1 MTTLNLGIIGNS
13 TWSAL
18 IDERASV
25 VWACVPGFDGD
36 PVFCKLLDGA
46 ESGRDS
52 GFFSV
57 ELADYRHSTQHYL
70 RNTAILSTTLADT
83 HGGAVEIVDFAPRFK
98 HYDRIYRPI
107 MMVRRIRPVQGAPR
121 IRIRLRPRFGYGA
134 EAPEINRGSNHV
146 RYTSDTTALRLTTD
160 VAPTFV
166 TDETWFVLEEP
177 ITLILGVDEPLQAA
191 VPDTARRFYDSTLD
205 YWQEWVRYLSIP
217 FEWQEAVIRA
227 AITLKLCNFEETG
240 GIVAAATTSIPEAP
254 DSGRNWDYRLCW
266 LRDAYFVVHALNRL
280 GATRTLE
287 GYSAYITNIVAASDA
302 RPLQPVYRISL
313 ESRLHERTI
322 ESLSGYRGM
331 GPVRAGNAAF
341 TQAQHDV
348 YGSVILACTQL
359 FFDQRIM
366 RPGTREHFDRL
377 ERLGRLAAESY
388 DKPDAGLWEYRGRAR
403 VHTFSSI
410 MCWAACDRL
419 AKIAGRLGLPEH
431 SAHWRRTADDIRQV
445 ILDRAWRPE
454 QNSFVESFDGQDLD
468 ASLLLMNELG
478 FLAADDPRFVGTV
491 TAIEQ
496 RLRRG
501 PYMMR
506 YDATDDFGP
515 PEMSFTVC
523 TFWYIDALAA
533 IGRRDEA
540 RELFENILARRNHL
554 GLLSEDID
562 PKTGALWGN
571 FPQTYSMVGLI
582 NSAMRL
588 SKSWEAAF

>member
-1 MTTLNLGIIGNS
+1 MTGLNLGIIGNS
-13 TWSAL
+13 TWCAL

-25 VWACVPGFDGD
+25 VWACVPSFDGD
-36 PVFCKLLDGA
+36 PVFCKLLDGG
-46 ESGRDS
+46 ENGRDS
-52 GFFSV
+52 GFFSIEV
-57 ELADYRHSTQHYL
+57 ADFRHSTQQYL
-70 RNTAILSTTLADT
+70 RNSAILCTTLADT
-83 HGGAVEIVDFAPRFK
+83 HGGAVEIIDFAPRFK

-107 MMVRRIRPVQGAPR
+107 MMVRRLRPVQGAPR
-121 IRIRLRPRFGYGA
+121 IRIRLRPRFSYGA
-134 EAPEINRGSNHV
+134 VAPEVNRGSNHV
-146 RYTSDTTALRLTTD
+146 RYASDTTALRVTTD
-160 VAPTFV
+160 APPTFV

-177 ITLILGVDEPLQAA
+177 ITLIFGVDEALRAPVA
-191 VPDTARRFYDSTLD
+191 DTARRFYDRTLD

-227 AITLKLCNFEETG
+227 AISLKLCNFEETG

-254 DSGRNWDYRLCW
+254 NSGRNWDYRLCW

-287 GYSAYITNIVAASDA
+287 GYSSYITNIVAASNG
-302 RPLQPVYRISL
+302 RPLQPVYRINF
-313 ESRLHERTI
+313 ESRLHERTVD
-322 ESLSGYRGM
+322 SLSGYCGM
-331 GPVRAGNAAF
+331 GPVRVGNAAF

-359 FFDQRIM
+359 FFDQRIL

-377 ERLGRLAAESY
+377 ERLGRLAAENY

-403 VHTFSSI
+403 VHTFSSV

-419 AKIAGRLGLPEH
+419 TKIAWQLGLPEH
-431 SAHWRRTADDIRQV
+431 AAHWRRTADEIREV
-445 ILDRAWRPE
+445 ILERAWRPE
-454 QNSFVESFDGQDLD
+454 QNTFVESFEGQDLD
-468 ASLLLMNELG
+468 ASLLLLHELG
-478 FLAADDPRFVGTV
+478 FLPADNPRFVGTV
-491 TAIEQ
+491 TAVEQ

-506 YDATDDFGP
+506 YDTIDDFGR
-515 PEMSFTVC
+515 PETSFTVC
-523 TFWYIDALAA
+523 TFWYINALAA

-562 PKTGALWGN
+562 PKTGTLWGN